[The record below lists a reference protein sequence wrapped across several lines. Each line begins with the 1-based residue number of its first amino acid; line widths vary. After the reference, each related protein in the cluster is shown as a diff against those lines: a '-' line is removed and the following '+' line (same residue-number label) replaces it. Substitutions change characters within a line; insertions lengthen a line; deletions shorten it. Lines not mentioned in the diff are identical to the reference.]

1 MIYKYVTLI
10 VCLVMVTTVN
20 SFAIPKNVI
29 ITRHGDKVEKGFC
42 LSRQGLERAS
52 ALTYYFSETRKY
64 NIPPI
69 THVFAAYS
77 VEPHPYIRCQQTC
90 QPIADHLKLPL
101 NTDFAKEQLKEVSQE
116 ILTNSK
122 YNNATVLMCWEH
134 NHIHLLVMALGGEDP
149 GYWPSN
155 IFDQV
160 YMLTFEEGKK
170 PKLQK
175 YLQSLMFGDRITF
188 KAEPTPLPQVAVPC
202 PTIISKK

>member
-1 MIYKYVTLI
+1 MILI
-10 VCLVMVTTVN
+10 VCLVMVTTVHL
-20 SFAIPKNVI
+20 FAIPKNVI
-29 ITRHGDKVEKGFC
+29 ITRHADKVVKGFC

-52 ALTYYFSETRKY
+52 ALAYYFSETRKY

-77 VEPHPYIRCQQTC
+77 GEPHPYIRCQQTC
-90 QPIADHLKLPL
+90 QPIADYLNLPL
-101 NTDFAKEQLKEVSQE
+101 NAAFAKGQLKEVSQE
-116 ILTNSK
+116 ILTNPK
-122 YNNATVLMCWEH
+122 YDNATVLMCWEH
-134 NHIHLLVMALGGEDP
+134 NHIHLLVMAFGGEDP
-149 GYWPSN
+149 GYWPPN

-175 YLQSLMFGDRITF
+175 YLQSLMFGDRATF
-188 KAEPTPLPQVAVPC
+188 MAEPTPLPQVAVPC